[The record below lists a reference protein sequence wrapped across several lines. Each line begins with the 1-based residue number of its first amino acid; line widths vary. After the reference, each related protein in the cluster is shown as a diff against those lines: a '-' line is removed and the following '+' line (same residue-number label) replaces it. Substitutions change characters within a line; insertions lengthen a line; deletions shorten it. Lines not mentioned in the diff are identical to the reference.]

1 MSYNRE
7 DFQLQQLRKDD
18 DMERKYKRIHVIVL
32 DSAGC
37 GQAPDAAVFGDEGAD
52 TLGHISQRTKVRLP
66 YLEALGI
73 GSIADMPSV
82 KKVIPAKGYAGVL
95 REESKGKDT
104 MTGHWELMGLLT
116 MEPFPTFPKGFT
128 PALLG
133 EIERYAGRKVI
144 CNLPYSGT
152 KVIEDYGAE
161 QMQTGALIVYTS
173 ADPVLQIAAHE
184 DVIPLSELYD
194 ICAYV
199 RSMTKE
205 APNLVGR
212 IIARPYVGV
221 PGAFVRTA
229 NRHDYALS
237 PHGQTDLDRIKEGGY
252 EVIAVGKINDIFNG
266 CGITRAIRTVSNE
279 DGVKKLLDEMEQDFT
294 GMSFLNLVD
303 FDAMYGHRRDPE
315 GYAQALAAFDLSLP
329 DILEKMGEDDLLILT
344 ADHGNDPTFKG
355 TDHTRERVPLLLYSP
370 GMEAGGLLPEGV
382 FKDVGRMICENFD
395 V

>member
-1 MSYNRE
+1 
-7 DFQLQQLRKDD
+7 
-18 DMERKYKRIHVIVL
+18 MERKYRRIHVIVL
-32 DSAGC
+32 DSVGC
-37 GQAPDAAVFGDEGAD
+37 GQAPDAAEFGDEGAD
-52 TLGHISQRTKVRLP
+52 TLGHISQTTKVRLP
-66 YLEALGI
+66 HLEALGL
-73 GSIADMPSV
+73 GSIGDMPSV
-82 KKVIPAKGYAGVL
+82 KKVVPVKGYAGVL
-95 REESKGKDT
+95 REESNGKDT

-116 MEPFPTFPKGFT
+116 MEPFPTFPHGFT
-128 PALLG
+128 STLLG

-152 KVIEDYGAE
+152 KVIEDYGSE
-161 QMQTGALIVYTS
+161 QMETGALIVYTS

-184 DVIPLSELYD
+184 DVIPLAELYD

-199 RSMTKE
+199 RSITIKP
-205 APNLVGR
+205 PNLVGR

-237 PHGQTDLDRIKEGGY
+237 PHGQTDLDRMKEGGY

-279 DGVKKLLDEMEQDFT
+279 DGVTKLLEVMEQEFI

-303 FDAMYGHRRDPE
+303 FDAMYGHRRDPV
-315 GYAQALAAFDLSLP
+315 GYAKALATFDQSLP
-329 DILEKMGEDDLLILT
+329 NIMEKMREDDLLILT
-344 ADHGNDPTFKG
+344 ADHGNDPTFTG
-355 TDHTRERVPLLLYSP
+355 TDHTREKVPYLLYSP
-370 GMEAGGLLPEGV
+370 SMKEGGILPEGV
-382 FKDVGRMICENFD
+382 FRDVGRLICKNFD